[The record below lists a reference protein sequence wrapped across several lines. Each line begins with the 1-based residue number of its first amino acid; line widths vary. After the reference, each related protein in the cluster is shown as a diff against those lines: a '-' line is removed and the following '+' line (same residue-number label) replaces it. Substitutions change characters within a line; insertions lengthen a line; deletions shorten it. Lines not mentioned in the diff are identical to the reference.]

1 MKKYQLTIDN
11 LKPVTFCATNSQIK
25 SRLHSAYIEF
35 KNKHSLSHVLL
46 YVYHPVQGW
55 RQVVDVRG
63 CYRIINNPL
72 KLNYQDLFFAVIHTL
87 AESDLLPTAQQRQKI
102 IEKNRQAERN
112 LNAEIKRHYFHLI
125 KK

>member
-1 MKKYQLTIDN
+1 MNQYQLTIDN

-35 KNKHSLSHVLL
+35 KNKRSLSHVLL

-55 RQVVDVRG
+55 RQVVDARG
-63 CYRIINNPL
+63 SYRIINNPL
-72 KLNYQDLFFAVIHTL
+72 KLNYKDLIFAVIHTL
-87 AESDLLPTAQQRQKI
+87 AESDLLPTAQQRQQT

-112 LNAEIKRHYFHLI
+112 INAEIKRRYFHLI
-125 KK
+125 EK